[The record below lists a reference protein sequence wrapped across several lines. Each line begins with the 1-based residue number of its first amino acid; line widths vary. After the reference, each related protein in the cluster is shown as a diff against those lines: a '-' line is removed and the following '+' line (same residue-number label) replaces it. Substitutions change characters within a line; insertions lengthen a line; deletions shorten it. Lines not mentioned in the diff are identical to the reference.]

1 MVFIK
6 SLISCTFVIMF
17 HEFNSMANS
26 REDLIQEATYK
37 IKLTNILL
45 EKANNNKDLKN
56 QFIMALNY
64 FTQYNKEHSTWAKFI
79 FPCRGNRLPYE
90 TDEHLNDRLKHE
102 KMLQDHLFTKLNK
115 EGLPEIDVSKLS
127 YNDEIEKRFALIK
140 ALVEDMLEKEY
151 NETKLCVNRSVVKC
165 ALKAYLD
172 YIKNPLI
179 LEQFAY
185 CENSVCT
192 VDQYALENDDDEIYD
207 SNYHNLLKKYTIH
220 DSNKHEDP
228 NKATPSKWYNNC
240 FKRAK

>member
-37 IKLTNILL
+37 IKLTN
-45 EKANNNKDLKN
+45 LKN

-64 FTQYNKEHSTWAKFI
+64 FTQYNKEH
-79 FPCRGNRLPYE
+79 RNRLPYE